1 MLRNIQYAP
10 GFGQSCRATGPAG
23 RSSRRPASLSWLA
36 VTGLRTICDA
46 FREGLA
52 AHRRY
57 KDLRSRGMPHETAV
71 QQAVG
76 VGPSASPAIRERA
89 TLLCFAGQA

>member
-1 MLRNIQYAP
+1 
-10 GFGQSCRATGPAG
+10 
-23 RSSRRPASLSWLA
+23 
-36 VTGLRTICDA
+36 
-46 FREGLA
+46 
-52 AHRRY
+52 
-57 KDLRSRGMPHETAV
+57 MPHETAV